1 MNGLKLQLYPGELPY
16 SGIARL
22 IDHHLLS
29 QSAAFNAIFQRA
41 QRGLGF
47 HFTTGLTEMS
57 KIFIDETV
65 DTLLTSHT
73 LFPLFARFKTPAE
86 RELMSQVLRVP
97 GPGFQFIKAKSL
109 KPFEFSFCPEC
120 AGADTKLFGETY
132 WHREHQIPFV
142 TVCAIHKCFLET
154 WAPPVEKLA
163 TRTIFSAKSVSL
175 GTGRRAGVNTKM
187 LDLANAMIGGLVE
200 CDNDL
205 PNLLSIAQK
214 KRFVTTLSG
223 KNFISNDVWAGFT
236 NYCTGFDGPIERGR
250 VETTLMLSGAWK
262 GTNPAL
268 YYLLWQYLNSLPD
281 YQEPTVPAFP
291 CVNSICSCAGQT
303 VSTKV
308 SKVRLQYRKKDGF
321 EVECNQCGMIYRRRS
336 SKPGDKNIIVRYG
349 YLIKAETIKSQNRG
363 ETFKELSQRLGVNAR
378 VLSRIHE
385 GKMTVLRV
393 EKKSIDQVLLQTRRN
408 AWSAELKSR
417 QFKSLKLSSVRLKT
431 EYRWLMNNDKKWITQ
446 LNARYRKRDFTW
458 RKADFNQ
465 LDKQTV
471 RLLKSLRRGLIAEG
485 TERRIT
491 KTLLKALLPDRC
503 RVKMNALPLSNK
515 YLSKVVEDISD
526 FKIRAIKK
534 ELATHERGYH
544 LTKSRLYE
552 EFNLKALNRQERQRI
567 YDKFIP

>member
-1 MNGLKLQLYPGELPY
+1 
-16 SGIARL
+16 
-22 IDHHLLS
+22 
-29 QSAAFNAIFQRA
+29 
-41 QRGLGF
+41 
-47 HFTTGLTEMS
+47 
-57 KIFIDETV
+57 
-65 DTLLTSHT
+65 
-73 LFPLFARFKTPAE
+73 
-86 RELMSQVLRVP
+86 
-97 GPGFQFIKAKSL
+97 
-109 KPFEFSFCPEC
+109 
-120 AGADTKLFGETY
+120 
-132 WHREHQIPFV
+132 
-142 TVCAIHKCFLET
+142 
-154 WAPPVEKLA
+154 
-163 TRTIFSAKSVSL
+163 
-175 GTGRRAGVNTKM
+175 
-187 LDLANAMIGGLVE
+187 
-200 CDNDL
+200 
-205 PNLLSIAQK
+205 
-214 KRFVTTLSG
+214 
-223 KNFISNDVWAGFT
+223 
-236 NYCTGFDGPIERGR
+236 
-250 VETTLMLSGAWK
+250 
-262 GTNPAL
+262 
-268 YYLLWQYLNSLPD
+268 
-281 YQEPTVPAFP
+281 
-291 CVNSICSCAGQT
+291 
-303 VSTKV
+303 
-308 SKVRLQYRKKDGF
+308 
-321 EVECNQCGMIYRRRS
+321 
-336 SKPGDKNIIVRYG
+336 
-349 YLIKAETIKSQNRG
+349 
-363 ETFKELSQRLGVNAR
+363 
-378 VLSRIHE
+378 
-385 GKMTVLRV
+385 MTVLRV